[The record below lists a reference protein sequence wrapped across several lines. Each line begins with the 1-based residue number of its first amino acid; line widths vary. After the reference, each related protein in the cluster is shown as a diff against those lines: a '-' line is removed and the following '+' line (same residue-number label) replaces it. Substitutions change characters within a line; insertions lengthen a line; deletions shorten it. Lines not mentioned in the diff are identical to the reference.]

1 MISRV
6 DQTLPTAC
14 VSYADT
20 IHLIIHFRAMIMSL
34 TEQQKKRLRGLG
46 HKLKPVITVGTGGLS
61 DSLLEEFER
70 SLEYHELMKIKVN
83 TGDRSERDTAIGA
96 LCEYSGAQLI
106 QRVGNVGLLFRKKNK
121 NSKFAA
127 L

>member
-1 MISRV
+1 M
-6 DQTLPTAC
+6 T
-14 VSYADT
+14 
-20 IHLIIHFRAMIMSL
+20 L

-46 HKLKPVITVGTGGLS
+46 HKLKSVITVGNAGLS
-61 DSLLEEFER
+61 NPLLEEFES
-70 SLEYHELMKIKVN
+70 SLEHHELMKVRISAAN
-83 TGDRSERDTAIGA
+83 REERDAAIQA

-106 QRVGNVGLLFRKKNK
+106 QRVGNIGLLFRKKKK

>member
-1 MISRV
+1 M
-6 DQTLPTAC
+6 P
-14 VSYADT
+14 
-20 IHLIIHFRAMIMSL
+20 L

-61 DSLLEEFER
+61 DSLLEEFEN
-70 SLEYHELMKIKVN
+70 SLEHHELMKVKVN
-83 TGDRSERDTAIGA
+83 TGDRDERDTTIRI
-96 LCEYSGAQLI
+96 LREYSGAQLI
-106 QRVGNVGLLFRKKNK
+106 QRVGNIGLLFRKKKK